1 MWILQFLLG
10 LLKII
15 GIVLLTIICIVLLLV
30 LLILFG
36 AIRYKVEGSAKNRES
51 TGQVLLE
58 TLHINAKVSWLN
70 PLFRVFV
77 KVQGKKVAYQ
87 VKVFGFC
94 VLDSEKPPKPKKPK
108 KSKKKKES
116 EATVASIDGEAVL
129 TDTLSKEQNIEAEP
143 MQTGQE
149 TSNVEVK
156 TEETVLENTTSE
168 NQRIEVVGTQ
178 SEQNVTESVQTNQ
191 PEAAEKL
198 SEPLQNT
205 DELAEPSLEDEP
217 AGNSK
222 KKKKAK
228 KPKKQ
233 ATKEEPNASGEAG
246 EKKKFSFAELE
257 EKIAKLKE
265 KKDLI
270 MEFLQEE
277 TTKVTVAGTFGTIK
291 KVILHILPVSIRGN
305 IIYGSGDPA
314 STGKAFAVLGI
325 LYAKYGE
332 SLTVLADFEEKR
344 LEADVQIKGRIRLG
358 TMAWYFISFVLKKE
372 TRAFI
377 KRCMQLIKKL
387 KA

>member
-1 MWILQFLLG
+1 MLWILQFLLG

-15 GIVLLTIICIVLLLV
+15 GIVLLTMVCFVLLLV

-58 TLHINAKVSWLN
+58 TLHVNAKVSWLN

-77 KVQGKKVAYQ
+77 KVRGKQVAYQ

-108 KSKKKKES
+108 KLRKSPKKITSSKV
-116 EATVASIDGEAVL
+116 TVTTETTSMQTEQEVSGLEEKQAETVL
-129 TDTLSKEQNIEAEP
+129 TNAEQEV
-143 MQTGQE
+143 
-149 TSNVEVK
+149 SNVE
-156 TEETVLENTTSE
+156 EAALADTTSE
-168 NQRIEVVGTQ
+168 KQNTDVVD
-178 SEQNVTESVQTNQ
+178 VQQ
-191 PEAAEKL
+191 KQQKAEEPL
-198 SEPLQNT
+198 SELLQNT
-205 DELAEPSLEDEP
+205 DESPDSLSEDEP
-217 AGNSK
+217 VGNSK

-228 KPKKQ
+228 KAKKK
-233 ATKEEPNASGEAG
+233 ATKEEQNVSGETG

-257 EKIAKLKE
+257 EKIAKLQE

-277 TTKVTVAGTFGTIK
+277 TTKLTIAGTFRTIK
-291 KVILHILPVSIRGN
+291 KVILHILPVSIHGN

-332 SLTVLADFEEKR
+332 SLNVLADFEEKR
-344 LEADVQIKGRIRLG
+344 LEADVQIKGHIRLG
-358 TMAWYFISFVLKKE
+358 TMAWYVILFVLKKE

-377 KRCMQLIKKL
+377 KRCMQLIKKI

>member
-1 MWILQFLLG
+1 MLWILQFLLG

-58 TLHINAKVSWLN
+58 TLHVNAKVSWLN

-77 KVQGKKVAYQ
+77 KVRGKQVAYQ

-94 VLDSEKPPKPKKPK
+94 VLDSEKPPKPKQPKKPR
-108 KSKKKKES
+108 KSKKE
-116 EATVASIDGEAVL
+116 I
-129 TDTLSKEQNIEAEP
+129 TLSKATVITETTS
-143 MQTGQE
+143 MQTEQE
-149 TSNVEVK
+149 VSGSEEKQAETVLTNAEQEVSNVE
-156 TEETVLENTTSE
+156 ETALADTTSE
-168 NQRIEVVGTQ
+168 KQNTDVVDVQ
-178 SEQNVTESVQTNQ
+178 QKQQKAEEPLTES
-191 PEAAEKL
+191 
-198 SEPLQNT
+198 LQNT
-205 DELAEPSLEDEP
+205 DESPDSLSEDEP
-217 AGNSK
+217 VGNSK

-228 KPKKQ
+228 K
-233 ATKEEPNASGEAG
+233 A
-246 EKKKFSFAELE
+246 KKKFSFAELE
-257 EKIAKLKE
+257 EKIAKLQE

-277 TTKVTVAGTFGTIK
+277 TTKLTIAGTFRTIK

-332 SLTVLADFEEKR
+332 SLNVLADFEEKR
-344 LEADVQIKGRIRLG
+344 LEADVQIKGHIRLG
-358 TMAWYFISFVLKKE
+358 TMAWYVILFVLKKE

>member
-58 TLHINAKVSWLN
+58 TLRVNAKVSWLN
-70 PLFRVFV
+70 PFFRVFV

-108 KSKKKKES
+108 KLRKSKKEITPS
-116 EATVASIDGEAVL
+116 ETNVTTETTPV
-129 TDTLSKEQNIEAEP
+129 
-143 MQTGQE
+143 QTEQE

-156 TEETVLENTTSE
+156 TEETVLEDITSE
-168 NQRIEVVGTQ
+168 NQSVEISEV
-178 SEQNVTESVQTNQ
+178 
-191 PEAAEKL
+191 PETL
-198 SEPLQNT
+198 SDSLKNT
-205 DELAEPSLEDEP
+205 DELTEPLSENELDS
-217 AGNSK
+217 NSK

-233 ATKEEPNASGEAG
+233 ATKEEQNASGEAG
-246 EKKKFSFAELE
+246 EKKKFSFTELE

-277 TTKVTVAGTFGTIK
+277 TTKLTIAGIFGTIK

-358 TMAWYFISFVLKKE
+358 TMVWYFIVFVLKKE

>member
-1 MWILQFLLG
+1 MLWILQFLLG

-58 TLHINAKVSWLN
+58 TLHVNAKVSWLN

-94 VLDSEKPPKPKKPK
+94 VLDSEKPPKPKK
-108 KSKKKKES
+108 SKKPRKSQKEITLNETS
-116 EATVASIDGEAVL
+116 VNSGAEELVL
-129 TDTLSKEQNIEAEP
+129 NDTALEEQNIENVP
-143 MQTGQE
+143 MQE
-149 TSNVEVK
+149 TSGAEK
-156 TEETVLENTTSE
+156 KQEETEISGMEEKPEESE
-168 NQRIEVVGTQ
+168 N
-178 SEQNVTESVQTNQ
+178 ES
-191 PEAAEKL
+191 
-198 SEPLQNT
+198 
-205 DELAEPSLEDEP
+205 

-222 KKKKAK
+222 KKKKVK
-228 KPKKQ
+228 KSKKK
-233 ATKEEPNASGEAG
+233 ATKETQDSSETG

-257 EKIAKLKE
+257 EKIAKLNE

-277 TTKVTVAGTFGTIK
+277 TTKLTVAGTFGTIK

-358 TMAWYFISFVLKKE
+358 TMAWYFIAFVLKKE

>member
-1 MWILQFLLG
+1 MLWILQFLLG
-10 LLKII
+10 LLKVI

-58 TLHINAKVSWLN
+58 TLHVNAKVSWLN
-70 PLFRVFV
+70 PLFRGFV

-87 VKVFGFC
+87 VKIFGFC
-94 VLDSEKPPKPKKPK
+94 ILDSEKPPKKPRK
-108 KSKKKKES
+108 PRKSQKEITPS
-116 EATVASIDGEAVL
+116 ETDVTIESTSIQTEQEAFDLEEKQAETVL
-129 TDTLSKEQNIEAEP
+129 TDI
-143 MQTGQE
+143 GQE
-149 TSNVEVK
+149 VSNL
-156 TEETVLENTTSE
+156 EETVLVDTNSE
-168 NQRIEVVGTQ
+168 
-178 SEQNVTESVQTNQ
+178 
-191 PEAAEKL
+191 K
-198 SEPLQNT
+198 QNT
-205 DELAEPSLEDEP
+205 DESAKSLSEDEP
-217 AGNSK
+217 VGNQK

-228 KPKKQ
+228 KAKKN
-233 ATKEEPNASGEAG
+233 ATKKEQNASGEAG

-257 EKIAKLKE
+257 EKIAKLSE

-270 MEFLQEE
+270 MAFLQEE
-277 TTKVTVAGTFGTIK
+277 TTKLTVAGTFRTIK

-305 IIYGSGDPA
+305 IIYGNGDPA

-332 SLTVLADFEEKR
+332 SLNVLADFEEKR

-358 TMAWYFISFVLKKE
+358 TMAWYFIVFVLKKE

>member
-1 MWILQFLLG
+1 MLWILQFLLG

-58 TLHINAKVSWLN
+58 TLNVNAKVSWLN

-77 KVQGKKVAYQ
+77 KVQGKKLAYQ

-108 KSKKKKES
+108 KSRKSQKEITPNETSVNS
-116 EATVASIDGEAVL
+116 EAEELVL
-129 TDTLSKEQNIEAEP
+129 NDTALEEQTIENVP
-143 MQTGQE
+143 MQE
-149 TSNVEVK
+149 TSGVSNK
-156 TEETVLENTTSE
+156 QEETELSGMEEKPEESAQDTE
-168 NQRIEVVGTQ
+168 IQP
-178 SEQNVTESVQTNQ
+178 EQNMAETVQTNQ
-191 PEAAEKL
+191 TD
-198 SEPLQNT
+198 PLQNI
-205 DELAEPSLEDEP
+205 DESENEP

-222 KKKKAK
+222 KKKKVK
-228 KPKKQ
+228 KSKKK
-233 ATKEEPNASGEAG
+233 AAEEMQDSSETG

-257 EKIAKLKE
+257 EKIAKLNE

-270 MEFLQEE
+270 LEFLQEE
-277 TTKVTVAGTFGTIK
+277 TTKLTVAGTFGTIK

-358 TMAWYFISFVLKKE
+358 TMAWYFIAFVLKKE

>member
-1 MWILQFLLG
+1 MVGVNVWILQFLLG

-15 GIVLLTIICIVLLLV
+15 GIVLLAIICIVLLLV

-36 AIRYKVEGSAKNRES
+36 AIRYQVEGSAKNRES

-77 KVQGKKVAYQ
+77 QVKGKKVAYQ

-94 VLDSEKPPKPKKPK
+94 VLDSEQPKKPKKPK
-108 KSKKKKES
+108 KKKQKEPK
-116 EATVASIDGEAVL
+116 ATATSSTSVENDAQ
-129 TDTLSKEQNIEAEP
+129 TLQENSCLDSGSNEQNIQSVSMQIPQRETGLEDTVSENQDTEP
-143 MQTGQE
+143 
-149 TSNVEVK
+149 VEVQSEQDAVEPLQTNQ
-156 TEETVLENTTSE
+156 TEETKQITDVLQDSNCTA
-168 NQRIEVVGTQ
+168 QA
-178 SEQNVTESVQTNQ
+178 SV
-191 PEAAEKL
+191 KD
-198 SEPLQNT
+198 EPL
-205 DELAEPSLEDEP
+205 
-217 AGNSK
+217 GN
-222 KKKKAK
+222 KKKAK
-228 KPKKQ
+228 KAKKKDKNKAQ
-233 ATKEEPNASGEAG
+233 DSTEEAG
-246 EKKKFSFAELE
+246 EKKKFSFTELK
-257 EKIAKLKE
+257 EKLTKLKE

-277 TTKVTVAGTFGTIK
+277 TTKLTVAGTFRTIK

-358 TMAWYFISFVLKKE
+358 TMAWYFIAFVLKKE

-387 KA
+387 K